1 MGKTLELTGQSLKSM
16 REHYKMSY
24 EDFNACIAPLKSKLD
39 KMTIKKNY
47 RNLLPKQVELI
58 IKHLEG

>member
-1 MGKTLELTGQSLKSM
+1 MENPLELTGQSFKSI

-24 EDFNACIAPLKSKLD
+24 EDFKDCIAPIKEHLD
-39 KMTIKKNY
+39 KMTSKKNY

>member
-1 MGKTLELTGQSLKSM
+1 MENPLELTGQSFKSI
-16 REHYKMSY
+16 REYYKMSY
-24 EDFNACIAPLKSKLD
+24 EDFKDCVAPIKEHLD
-39 KMTIKKNY
+39 KMTSKKNY